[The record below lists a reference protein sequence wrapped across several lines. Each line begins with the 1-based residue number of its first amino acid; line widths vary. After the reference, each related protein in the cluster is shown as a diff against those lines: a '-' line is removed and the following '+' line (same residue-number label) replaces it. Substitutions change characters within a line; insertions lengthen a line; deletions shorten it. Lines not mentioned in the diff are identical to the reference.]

1 MKNYLDLLKKV
12 LDEGEYREGRTD
24 VGYLSMFGVNLNFD
38 LKNGKL
44 PLTTTKK
51 LHLPSIIHE
60 LLWMISGDTNTKYLE
75 DNGVT
80 IWREWQ
86 DNSGG
91 LGPIYG
97 AQWRAWGGMG
107 DRSHG
112 VDQLAEVIEE
122 IKKNPNSRRL
132 LVSSWNVN
140 ELSSMA
146 LPPCHVMFQF
156 YVQRGE
162 LMCQMYQRSA
172 DIFLGLP
179 FNIASYALLTHM
191 VAKVTGLE
199 AGALKVVI
207 GDAHLYVNHIN
218 QAREQLRRYVSPQ
231 CPWVRIHGEH
241 ISIDSIKYGDIAVS
255 GYDPHP
261 AIPGKVAV

>member
-1 MKNYLDLLKKV
+1 MKNYLELLQKV
-12 LDEGEYREGRTD
+12 LNEGEYREGRTN
-24 VGYLSMFGVNLNFD
+24 VGYLSIFGASLDFD

-107 DRSHG
+107 DRFHG
-112 VDQLAEVIEE
+112 VDQLAEVIED

-132 LVSSWNVN
+132 LVSSWNVS

-156 YVQRGE
+156 YVQKGK
-162 LMCQMYQRSA
+162 LSCQMYQRSA
-172 DIFLGLP
+172 DVFLGLP
-179 FNIASYALLTHM
+179 FNIASYSLLTHM

-199 AGALKVVI
+199 ASALRIVI

-218 QAREQLRRYVSPQ
+218 QAKEQLKRGVLPQ
-231 CPWVRIHGEH
+231 CPRVNILGNHTDIERIEY
-241 ISIDSIKYGDIAVS
+241 KDIVVS
-255 GYDPHP
+255 GYEPHP
-261 AIPGKVAV
+261 AIPGKVAI

>member
-12 LDEGEYREGRTD
+12 LDEGEYREGRTN
-24 VGYLSMFGVNLNFD
+24 VGYLSIFGESLNFD
-38 LKNGKL
+38 LKNSKL

-97 AQWRAWGGMG
+97 AQWRKWGGALN
-107 DRSHG
+107 HPG
-112 VDQLAEVIEE
+112 VDQLKGVIKE
-122 IKKNPNSRRL
+122 IKENPNSRRL
-132 LVSSWNVN
+132 LVSAWNVD
-140 ELSSMA
+140 ELSNMA

-162 LMCQMYQRSA
+162 LTCQMYQRSA

-199 AGALKVVI
+199 AGALRVVI

-218 QAREQLRRYVSPQ
+218 QAREQLSRYVSPH

-241 ISIDSIKYGDIAVS
+241 ISIDSIKYGDITVS

>member
-12 LDEGEYREGRTD
+12 LDEGEYREGRTNM
-24 VGYLSMFGVNLNFD
+24 GYLSMFGESLDFD
-38 LKNGKL
+38 LRNGKL

-60 LLWMISGDTNTKYLE
+60 LLWMISGDTNIKYLN
-75 DNGVT
+75 DNGIT
-80 IWREWQ
+80 IWDEWAGETG
-86 DNSGG
+86 D
-91 LGPIYG
+91 LGPVYG

-107 DRSHG
+107 DRFNG
-112 VDQLAEVIEE
+112 EDQLAEVIEE

-156 YVQRGE
+156 YVRRGE

-199 AGALKVVI
+199 AGALRVVI

-241 ISIDSIKYGDIAVS
+241 ISIDSIKYSDITVS
-255 GYDPHP
+255 GYDPYP

>member
-1 MKNYLDLLKKV
+1 MKNYLEILKKV
-12 LDEGEYREGRTD
+12 LNEGEYREGRTD
-24 VGYLSMFGVNLNFD
+24 IGYLSMFGASLDFD
-38 LKNGKL
+38 LENGKL

-97 AQWRAWGGMG
+97 AQWRKWGGALNRPG
-107 DRSHG
+107 I
-112 VDQLAEVIEE
+112 DQLGGVIEE
-122 IKKNPNSRRL
+122 IKENPNSRRM
-132 LVSSWNVN
+132 LVSAWNVS
-140 ELSSMA
+140 ELEGMA

-156 YVQRGE
+156 YVQKGR
-162 LMCQMYQRSA
+162 LSCQMYQRSS
-172 DIFLGLP
+172 DVFLGLP

-191 VAKVTGLE
+191 VAKITGLE
-199 AGALKVVI
+199 ASKLRIII

-218 QAREQLRRYVSPQ
+218 QARVQLSREVLSQYPRVK
-231 CPWVRIHGEH
+231 ILGEH
-241 ISIDSIKYGDIAVS
+241 TSIDQIEYKDIVIA

-261 AIPGKVAV
+261 AIPGKVAI